1 MSWQTAATD
10 DAGPAMVFA
19 LAANAVMDDE
29 PLTDPRSLSEDDD
42 VVLRDE
48 EVVSG
53 AVPEAASKD
62 ETQDDTPLALDKP
75 QPEDSRP
82 LDFETMVFWLTN
94 TLYAVSAILVLYAI
108 VSFVSTVTTP
118 SASAPS
124 RANTVAPTDEIDA
137 ILRSQAMAV

>member
-1 MSWQTAATD
+1 
-10 DAGPAMVFA
+10 
-19 LAANAVMDDE
+19 MDDE